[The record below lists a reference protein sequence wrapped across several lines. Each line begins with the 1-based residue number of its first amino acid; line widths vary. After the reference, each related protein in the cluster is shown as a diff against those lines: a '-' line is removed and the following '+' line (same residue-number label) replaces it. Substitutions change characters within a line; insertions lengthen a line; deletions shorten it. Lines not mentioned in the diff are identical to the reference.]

1 MLHSS
6 CYYRPNSLAQIAMQT
21 TQPLGRYEIVAELG
35 RGAMGAVFRAR
46 DPKID
51 RTVAI
56 KTIAVPGADAISM
69 EKYRQ
74 RFFRE
79 AQAAGRLSHPGIVT
93 IYDVDED
100 GATHTP
106 FIVMEYAD
114 GQMLHNFVLQSP
126 GGKLPLS
133 RALDLIEQI
142 AGALQYAHSAG
153 IVHRDIKPANIIV
166 TAGGR
171 TKITDFGIA
180 KISLTEATVAGQVLG
195 TPAYM
200 SPEQINGKP
209 VDGRSDLFSLGVIA
223 YWLLTGV
230 KPFDADS
237 MTEICAQVAGKEPQP
252 ASGLVPG
259 LGAEFDDFLS
269 RALAKDPA
277 RRYQTGNQF
286 VDAVQSLRSGARQR
300 SVAASSDQPLKEQT
314 VLLDA
319 ATPKA
324 AAATFAEAKAAVAV
338 SSRGQ
343 RATRPAL
350 VYPIVAVFLLVAG
363 AALFALTFSR
373 SMPAT
378 LQVVGQYPFQ
388 KAEIYIWVD
397 GDLRYHDEL
406 RGATHSHSRF
416 SHTSP
421 EAGGTLALTL
431 PVRAGRHFVRV
442 QVDAPGHLHD
452 HDTAIPGQ
460 FRAYSQK
467 TLLVNFSS
475 RNLDLRWE

>member
-1 MLHSS
+1 
-6 CYYRPNSLAQIAMQT
+6 MQT
-21 TQPLGRYEIVAELG
+21 TQQLGRYEIVAELG

-56 KTIAVPGADAISM
+56 KTIAVPGADATSM
-69 EKYRQ
+69 QKYRQ

-100 GATHTP
+100 EPTHTP

-114 GQMLHNFVLQSP
+114 GQTLYDFVLQSP
-126 GGKLPLS
+126 GGKLPLP
-133 RALDLIEQI
+133 RVLDLIEQI

-153 IVHRDIKPANIIV
+153 IVHRDIKPTNIIV
-166 TAGGR
+166 TPEGR

-180 KISLTEATVAGQVLG
+180 KISLTEATVAGQILG

-209 VDGRSDLFSLGVIA
+209 VDGRSDLFSLGVMA

-230 KPFDADS
+230 KPFDGDS
-237 MTEICAQVAGKEPQP
+237 MTAICAQVAGKDPQP
-252 ASGLVPG
+252 ASEVVPG
-259 LGAEFDDFLS
+259 LGADFDSFLS

-277 RRYQTGNQF
+277 QRFQTGNQF
-286 VDAVQSLRSGARQR
+286 IEAVQSLRLGGKPKLITTSSGPAP
-300 SVAASSDQPLKEQT
+300 ALKEQT
-314 VLLDA
+314 VLVDDA
-319 ATPKA
+319 ATTKRIA
-324 AAATFAEAKAAVAV
+324 AGLPEAKVTMATLPHGV
-338 SSRGQ
+338 
-343 RATRPAL
+343 RATRLA
-350 VYPIVAVFLLVAG
+350 VIYPIAAVFLLLAG
-363 AALFALTFSR
+363 AGLFALNFSG

-397 GDLRYHDEL
+397 GELRYHDEL
-406 RGATHSHSRF
+406 RGAVHSHSRL
-416 SHTSP
+416 SHSSP

-442 QVDAPGHLHD
+442 QVDAPGHIHD